1 VSLLA
6 YTASTWTQVIVG
18 LSIFVPVVIT
28 AALCWVILRG
38 KTNDPDAQRLKQA
51 QADYEARQAEQG
63 SRRR

>member
-18 LSIFVPVVIT
+18 LSIFVPVVVTIG
-28 AALCWVILRG
+28 LCFVFLRAKG
-38 KTNDPDAQRLKQA
+38 DPDEKRLKQV

>member
-18 LSIFVPVVIT
+18 FSIFVPVVVTIG
-28 AALCWVILRG
+28 LCVVFLRAKG
-38 KTNDPDAQRLKQA
+38 DPDEKRLKQV